1 MLEKEIPRYTRFPCV
16 MPAWDNAARRRN
28 GATILHGST
37 PQLYQKW
44 LTRVLRKAEHSKGSG
59 GIVFVNAWNEWA
71 EGNHLEPCQRWGR
84 AYLEA
89 TREAVAAAVGQVCS
103 DGIHA
108 VPNDRIHAVSTKPP
122 PSARFDSVIRAARA
136 DTVEILQHARDELAG
151 ARAELEASLSELKR
165 LERLRLADQE
175 LETAISPESPFIL
188 VGEQGSP
195 TLVTQ
200 DPHVPVLLKS
210 DEQYAGPPANDETA
224 IREVEQ
230 LRQAGARFLVVTWP
244 AFWWLDC
251 YAGLQQHLRS
261 RFRCLVENERLVV
274 FDLRA
279 ASPAPAQGLETLRP
293 QNGAIHCGGAPGGGS
308 SL

>member
-1 MLEKEIPRYTRFPCV
+1 
-16 MPAWDNAARRRN
+16 DNAARRRS

-44 LTRVLRKAEHSKGSG
+44 LTRVLRKAEHSKGSD

-108 VPNDRIHAVSTKPP
+108 VPNDRTDAVTTTPP
-122 PSARFDSVIRAARA
+122 PSARFDSLIRAARA

-151 ARAELEASLSELKR
+151 ASAELEASLSELKR

-175 LETAISPESPFIL
+175 LQTAISSESPFIL

-195 TLVTQ
+195 TLVMQ

-210 DEQYAGPPANDETA
+210 EEQYAGPPADDETA

-230 LRQAGARFLVVTWP
+230 LRQAGARFFVVAWP

-274 FDLRA
+274 FDLRP
-279 ASPAPAQGLETLRP
+279 ASPAP
-293 QNGAIHCGGAPGGGS
+293 
-308 SL
+308 